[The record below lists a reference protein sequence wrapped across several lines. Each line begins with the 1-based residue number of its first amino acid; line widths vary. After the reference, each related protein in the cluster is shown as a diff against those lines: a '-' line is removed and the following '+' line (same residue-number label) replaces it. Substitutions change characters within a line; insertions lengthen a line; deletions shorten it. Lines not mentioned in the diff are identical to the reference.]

1 MHIAAAGERPRLTL
15 AGGVFAAMLTVVL
28 VEGLFAVPLSIPALW
43 NVPGFD
49 VIALRRYWMEINL
62 IQWNP
67 ACARWD
73 PELSYTLRP
82 GTCTFSNPG
91 YQNEY
96 RINTLG
102 VRDDEESLHQPEIV
116 VLGDSHTMGMG
127 VAQDE
132 TYPSQ
137 LETMVGLKTLN
148 TGVSSYG
155 TARELGILERVD
167 RSRARYLLIQYC
179 SNDFD
184 ENREFI
190 DSGGKL
196 PRRDREWFDSHVE
209 ADNIR
214 RRYYLGKFTD
224 SLAWSVWQG
233 LQVRMASES
242 HAAAR
247 SVEQSNQSLDYL
259 LKVIDRHPVDLT
271 GMKVII
277 LEMEFPA
284 DYREENAS
292 RLERLLAGYQGSRR
306 LSSVQI
312 LDVMKGLGPEYFLP
326 LDGHMNPLGHR
337 RVAERVASM
346 IR

>member
-1 MHIAAAGERPRLTL
+1 
-15 AGGVFAAMLTVVL
+15 
-28 VEGLFAVPLSIPALW
+28 
-43 NVPGFD
+43 
-49 VIALRRYWMEINL
+49 
-62 IQWNP
+62 
-67 ACARWD
+67 
-73 PELSYTLRP
+73 
-82 GTCTFSNPG
+82 
-91 YQNEY
+91 
-96 RINTLG
+96 
-102 VRDDEESLHQPEIV
+102 
-116 VLGDSHTMGMG
+116 
-127 VAQDE
+127 
-132 TYPSQ
+132 
-137 LETMVGLKTLN
+137 
-148 TGVSSYG
+148 
-155 TARELGILERVD
+155 
-167 RSRARYLLIQYC
+167 
-179 SNDFD
+179 
-184 ENREFI
+184 
-190 DSGGKL
+190 
-196 PRRDREWFDSHVE
+196 
-209 ADNIR
+209 
-214 RRYYLGKFTD
+214 
-224 SLAWSVWQG
+224 LAWFVWQG